1 MISRYIS
8 KPQVM
13 QEKKIGKMDIN
24 LQLLWFKRHR
34 QERDETCTQWE
45 KILANHVSDK
55 ALLSRMHKM
64 FTTQKQ
70 TNNQFENGPSIWID
84 ILAKKINKWPA
95 NTWKN
100 AQHRYFWGNTNQDNN
115 MSHPVEWLESKIQVI
130 TSADKDVEKLE
141 SSYIAG
147 KI

>member
-1 MISRYIS
+1 
-8 KPQVM
+8 
-13 QEKKIGKMDIN
+13 
-24 LQLLWFKRHR
+24 
-34 QERDETCTQWE
+34 
-45 KILANHVSDK
+45 
-55 ALLSRMHKM
+55 MHKM

-84 ILAKKINKWPA
+84 ILPKKINKWPA
-95 NTWKN
+95 DTWKN
-100 AQHRYFWGNTNQDNN
+100 AQHRYSWGNTNQDNN